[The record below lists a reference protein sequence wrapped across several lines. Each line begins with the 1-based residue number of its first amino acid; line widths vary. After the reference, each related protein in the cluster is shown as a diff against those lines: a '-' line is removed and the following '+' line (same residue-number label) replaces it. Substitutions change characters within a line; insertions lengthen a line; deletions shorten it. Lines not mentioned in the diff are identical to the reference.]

1 MDFTTIKQRIQ
12 EAIQEFLITNDAEKI
27 IKNAYRIKNLLSSL
41 KDIAEIEKMYS
52 EQTYEGVKK
61 LVITELITKYP
72 HLRGILEAEL

>member
-12 EAIQEFLITNDAEKI
+12 EAMQEFLITNDAEKI

-41 KDIAEIEKMYS
+41 KDIAEIEKIYG

-61 LVITELITKYP
+61 LVITELIAKYP